1 MDADKEELKRK
12 KQEARSQIK
21 DLKRQQKE
29 NKKQIRQI
37 KTDSEPSQGT
47 FGLTVLIVLFL
58 LALLF
63 LLVKFDVGGFGSN
76 VLGPVIGDV
85 PYINKIL
92 PASAQ
97 DDTLLANKKH
107 TSKKKKDKKQQAATE
122 AATTTETA
130 TTQAA
135 TAGASGTSGN
145 AAASTQALDP
155 TMQTYVDTYNSMEA
169 SSAAAIL
176 EGMTG
181 DYTLVAEIMSHLDP
195 QKRADIFA
203 AMSTQNAAKIMKIMQ
218 RF

>member
-1 MDADKEELKRK
+1 M
-12 KQEARSQIK
+12 
-21 DLKRQQKE
+21 
-29 NKKQIRQI
+29 
-37 KTDSEPSQGT
+37 
-47 FGLTVLIVLFL
+47 
-58 LALLF
+58 
-63 LLVKFDVGGFGSN
+63 GGFGSN

-97 DDTLLANKKH
+97 DDTLLVNKKH
-107 TSKKKKDKKQQAATE
+107 TSKKKKNKKQQATTE

-135 TAGASGTSGN
+135 TTTADASATTQEANTATAGTAGASGTSGN